1 MTEAAKKIETASAA
15 TTEATKKPDCLD
27 IHLFESYRPHAKQ
40 VEFHKSKARF
50 KALAAG
56 TRAGKTY
63 GSAREFIK
71 RIYEDRVRKQG
82 RLNYWVVA
90 PDYNLTE
97 VAREEIADILGCDDP
112 EDMESSPLVKKFDK
126 SKLKLWLHG
135 KILIEFKSAERPE
148 KLVAR
153 GLDGVWMDEAAR
165 CSVIAW
171 ANIRAR
177 LADRQG
183 WAIFSSTPMGK
194 NWFYEQIYRLGDPL
208 DPFYDPLFA
217 SFHFTTADNTAVPD
231 LAREVELARKQMP
244 WRYFKR
250 DFLASFEAFVGQ
262 IYDEF
267 DRNVHV
273 VRSHPK
279 RFVQVIACKD
289 WGFRPNPG
297 VTLVIGITG
306 AGDWYIIHEEY
317 RTELLVT
324 PADERDKDPCWVN
337 VDKELQEQFNIECFY
352 VDPSEPAYIEAY
364 RKAGIQVKEANNA
377 VLPGIQA
384 VATYLHVNE
393 ETGRPRLFVCEW
405 CKYTIK
411 ELEGYH
417 WKQMKD
423 GTMLEE
429 PEKKDDHTCDALRYA
444 VFTVLVEGGPVDP
457 LAALLLR
464 TMKVH

>member
-1 MTEAAKKIETASAA
+1 
-15 TTEATKKPDCLD
+15 
-27 IHLFESYRPHAKQ
+27 
-40 VEFHKSKARF
+40 
-50 KALAAG
+50 
-56 TRAGKTY
+56 
-63 GSAREFIK
+63 
-71 RIYEDRVRKQG
+71 
-82 RLNYWVVA
+82 
-90 PDYNLTE
+90 
-97 VAREEIADILGCDDP
+97 
-112 EDMESSPLVKKFDK
+112 
-126 SKLKLWLHG
+126 
-135 KILIEFKSAERPE
+135 
-148 KLVAR
+148 
-153 GLDGVWMDEAAR
+153 
-165 CSVIAW
+165 
-171 ANIRAR
+171 
-177 LADRQG
+177 
-183 WAIFSSTPMGK
+183 
-194 NWFYEQIYRLGDPL
+194 
-208 DPFYDPLFA
+208 
-217 SFHFTTADNTAVPD
+217 
-231 LAREVELARKQMP
+231 MP

-464 TMKVH
+464 TMKVHRRGHWNIESLNQGWQQGASPGRRGFSPPGLGWPGGLLPSRPDQPRPPLIIFFTWLAFIFVWLVF